1 MTETNAAYCR
11 TASWPVPSPL
21 SDGLNV
27 TKQARRRPSAEPF
40 LAVRTGETPMPIAT
54 PAADAAQSLVE
65 EITNWRQVV
74 PAVFARE
81 FSAICEELFVAL
93 AGRSCVALV
102 RLLTTEGLLDDVEL
116 SLAAEALGR
125 AENRKLARQTLVQ
138 FLKHRSALVREGAIY
153 GLAELGSSEVR
164 LAIAVV
170 AKKDTHPGV
179 RRAAG
184 AVLAGW
190 DERAQG

>member
-1 MTETNAAYCR
+1 MTGTNAVFCR
-11 TASWPVPSPL
+11 SANWPV
-21 SDGLNV
+21 SDGFSV
-27 TKQARRRPSAEPF
+27 TGQPRRRPSPEPF
-40 LAVRTGETPMPIAT
+40 LALKTGETPMPIAT
-54 PAADAAQSLVE
+54 PAADAAEALVE
-65 EITNWRQVV
+65 HISNWRQVV

-93 AGRSCVALV
+93 AARSAVALV

-125 AENRKLARQTLVQ
+125 AEDKKLVRRTLVP
-138 FLKHRSALVREGAIY
+138 FLTHSSALVREGAIY
-153 GLAELGSSEVR
+153 GLAELGSSEVG
-164 LAIAVV
+164 LAIALV

-184 AVLAGW
+184 AILAGW
-190 DERAQG
+190 DERPQG